1 MMRQDVAGERGGHAV
16 EWQIEQQYC
25 LRDFCFLSHHIILI
39 ILVLVAWHGTAGN
52 T

>member
-1 MMRQDVAGERGGHAV
+1 MMRQDFVGERDGHAV
-16 EWQIEQQYC
+16 EWQTEHQYC
-25 LRDFCFLSHHIILI
+25 LGDFCFLTHHIRLI